1 MYNKVLLICFVL
13 ASSLALSSCLED
25 FQITLHEPGQ
35 YMGPEDPLVD
45 KGSQSSVLAKRFN
58 AGQIDR

>member
-1 MYNKVLLICFVL
+1 MYNKLLLICLVI

-25 FQITLHEPGQ
+25 FQVTLHEPGS
-35 YMGPEDPLVD
+35 YMGPKDPLVD

-58 AGQIDR
+58 SGQIDR